1 MEVWKDL
8 YMTYLAAKVSNE
20 SVVGFYLND
29 KKTKPS
35 KVRQT
40 ISLLSIDMKSVLKNT
55 FVLIKNMI

>member
-1 MEVWKDL
+1 
-8 YMTYLAAKVSNE
+8 MTYLAAKVSNE
-20 SVVGFYLND
+20 SVVRFYLND

>member
-1 MEVWKDL
+1 
-8 YMTYLAAKVSNE
+8 MTYLAAKVSNE